1 MVLAALVNMVAPAAR
16 IAPSR
21 VASQRVAQ
29 ALRVPAFRPRV
40 AFHAARTVSAK
51 YASEKKGDYPSMDF
65 RIFFSEDGK
74 AISPWH
80 NVPLHN
86 ADGTVN
92 FICEIPKETKAKM
105 EVATD
110 EELTPIK
117 QVTKKGKLRD
127 YPYNIN
133 WNYGMIPQTW
143 EDPNHEHPTMKVMGD
158 NDPVDVVEIGAAALP
173 MGSISPVKP
182 VGVYAMIDDG
192 ELDWKVI
199 AISAADPK
207 AGDINDVED
216 VEKHFPGELEKIRVW
231 FRDYKTPDG
240 KPQNKFG
247 LDDKCMNKEYTM
259 GVIEETSKFYQD
271 LMSGKT
277 ENTKGLSLK

>member
-1 MVLAALVNMVAPAAR
+1 
-16 IAPSR
+16 
-21 VASQRVAQ
+21 
-29 ALRVPAFRPRV
+29 
-40 AFHAARTVSAK
+40 
-51 YASEKKGDYPSMDF
+51 MDF

-80 NVPLHN
+80 NVPPPQRRRHRQLH
-86 ADGTVN
+86 
-92 FICEIPKETKAKM
+92 
-105 EVATD
+105 
-110 EELTPIK
+110 
-117 QVTKKGKLRD
+117 LRD
-127 YPYNIN
+127 
-133 WNYGMIPQTW
+133 PQGDQGQDGGRHRRGAHADQAGHQ
-143 EDPNHEHPTMKVMGD
+143 EGQAPRLPVQHQLELRHDPPDLGGPEPRAPN
-158 NDPVDVVEIGAAALP
+158 
-173 MGSISPVKP
+173 
-182 VGVYAMIDDG
+182 DDG